1 MKKTF
6 LCLLLG
12 ALCTPC
18 TLTAQLKVQSDG
30 TTKGTIFYSN
40 TVKNNETVFSKRV
53 GLSLPSNTQTPN
65 SVLSVGSFGTPY
77 VTAYLDCKT
86 KVGIQ
91 ITHSTSGSGPGS
103 AIGLQSV
110 ITNGVH
116 DSHSNYTPYN
126 LAVRAIAGDS
136 QSVSDLRSYSVSAL
150 LNGPKGSALYAGT
163 TPFEF
168 THEGRYAAYINGNAT
183 VQNGTLN
190 AVVAQYNDSTLM
202 SNAAPLDETLLFDKI
217 EQLQPLQYTLLN
229 KTYSCPTLTLG
240 GERKDTVLNYF
251 SDEFASRLRYGF
263 DHKQLKSAFP
273 ELVYALPD
281 QTEGADYTALVPIL
295 LEGVKLEH
303 RTSEALKDSLAE
315 LSLQLAQ
322 AQTLLIE
329 TISELEALKKQ
340 VYGTPASPQAQGDTP
355 SLSQNTPNP
364 FTESTEIDIYL
375 PAGVQSA
382 YLFIYDLT
390 GEEQEEFVLTTRG
403 NITQTIEGG
412 SFAAGHYI
420 YTLVV
425 DGSVIDSKHLILT
438 K

>member
-1 MKKTF
+1 MQVRPESQTY
-6 LCLLLG
+6 
-12 ALCTPC
+12 
-18 TLTAQLKVQSDG
+18 V
-30 TTKGTIFYSN
+30 
-40 TVKNNETVFSKRV
+40 
-53 GLSLPSNTQTPN
+53 SL
-65 SVLSVGSFGTPY
+65 
-77 VTAYLDCKT
+77 
-86 KVGIQ
+86 GIQ
-91 ITHSTSGSGPGS
+91 SFVAPTF
-103 AIGLQSV
+103 AQSNV
-110 ITNGVH
+110 LYN
-116 DSHSNYTPYN
+116 PFN
-126 LAVRAIAGDS
+126 LAVRGVAGNHS
-136 QSVSDLRSYSVSAL
+136 RLTTKRSIGVSAL
-150 LNGPKGSALYAGT
+150 LCDKKDNGSALYAGIT
-163 TPFEF
+163 ESEF
-168 THEGRYAAYINGNAT
+168 THDGRYAAYINGNAT

-202 SNAAPLDETLLFDKI
+202 SNAAPLNETPLFDKI

-229 KTYSCPTLTLG
+229 KTFSCPTLTLEG
-240 GERKDTVLNYF
+240 SQKDTVLNYF

-263 DHKQLKSAFP
+263 DHKQLKAAFP

-295 LEGVKLEH
+295 LEGVKIEH
-303 RTSEALKDSLAE
+303 RTSEALKDSLTE
-315 LSLQLAQ
+315 LSAQLQQ
-322 AQTLLIE
+322 TQTLLIE

-340 VYGTPASPQAQGDTP
+340 VYGTPASPQAQGDAP

-390 GEEQEEFVLTTRG
+390 GEEQEEFVLTARG
-403 NITQTIEGG
+403 QIAQTIEGG
-412 SFAAGHYI
+412 SLTAGHYI